1 MKDSSLLNELEIKV
15 KLLVDN
21 LKKER
26 EKNVLSENLVHESD
40 KLSKI
45 EEKVKNLITIINQID
60 I

>member
-21 LKKER
+21 LNKER
-26 EKNVLSENLVHESD
+26 EKNIISENLVHESD

-45 EEKVKNLITIINQID
+45 EEKVKNLLKIINHID

>member
-21 LKKER
+21 LNKER
-26 EKNVLSENLVHESD
+26 EKNIISENLVHESD

-45 EEKVKNLITIINQID
+45 EEKVKNLLKIINQID

>member
-21 LKKER
+21 LKRER
-26 EKNVLSENLVHESD
+26 EKNVISENLVHESD

-45 EEKVKNLITIINQID
+45 EEKVKNLITIINQIK